1 MRNELRFGVVVK
13 AKEKIVNWIL
23 MEGIPYAFRLRYVK
37 QFLRVFA
44 IIFQQKWKLRIEL
57 EIYII
62 IDHL

>member
-1 MRNELRFGVVVK
+1 MRNERFGVVVK

-37 QFLRVFA
+37 QFLRVLA

>member
-1 MRNELRFGVVVK
+1 MRNERFGVVVK

-57 EIYII
+57 GIYII

>member
-1 MRNELRFGVVVK
+1 MRNERFGVVVK

-23 MEGIPYAFRLRYVK
+23 MEGIPYAFHLRYVK

>member
-1 MRNELRFGVVVK
+1 MRNERFGVVVK